1 MKATW
6 RSGGGSRWN
15 PEDAPSTAVM
25 RRKLPFLLVLLLGLA
40 VFLFRPVCVP
50 LSDKDLGSF
59 TVPIEQR
66 TERDFYLKVF
76 QTKNGRWY
84 QCKMWIS
91 RLFFA

>member
-1 MKATW
+1 
-6 RSGGGSRWN
+6 
-15 PEDAPSTAVM
+15 M
-25 RRKLPFLLVLLLGLA
+25 RRKLPLLLVLLLGLA
-40 VFLFRPVCVP
+40 VLLFRPVCVP

-66 TERDFYLKVF
+66 TDRDFHLKVF
-76 QTKNGRWY
+76 QKKNGRWY